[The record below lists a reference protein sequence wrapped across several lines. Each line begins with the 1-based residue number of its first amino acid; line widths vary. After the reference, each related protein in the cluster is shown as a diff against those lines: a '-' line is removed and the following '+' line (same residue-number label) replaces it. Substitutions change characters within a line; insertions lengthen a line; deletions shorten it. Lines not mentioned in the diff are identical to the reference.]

1 LLLARATPQKSNDT
15 EFFAVR
21 GTIGVLTVVEK
32 SFFAY
37 TKRLGFA
44 GETRHKS
51 HPLSERLVVLWACAL
66 LLRYAAA
73 G

>member
-1 LLLARATPQKSNDT
+1 MTLSFSR
-15 EFFAVR
+15 FAGC
-21 GTIGVLTVVEK
+21 GTIGVLTLVEK